1 MLEKSPPPHRR
12 HGSGFS
18 SLAPRPPVDMPRPG
32 NVRVNVYNATWRPGL
47 AKDVRTQ
54 LAARGFKPAT
64 MGNDPD
70 GAFLPVD
77 SAWVRYGKDQYLEAK
92 LLAQHFPGAVLKEVD
107 REGTVLDVVLG
118 NRFTALTPV
127 AEVPWLPPLPKKG
140 AETVARPGVCSTTA
154 S

>member
-1 MLEKSPPPHRR
+1 MRVRKSYILFDHDGVLVDTEHWYFEAGRR
-12 HGSGFS
+12 ALSQIGMT
-18 SLAPRPPVDMPRPG
+18 V
-32 NVRVNVYNATWRPGL
+32 
-47 AKDVRTQ
+47 
-54 LAARGFKPAT
+54 
-64 MGNDPD
+64 
-70 GAFLPVD
+70 
-77 SAWVRYGKDQYLEAK
+77 GKDQYLEAK

-127 AEVPWLPPLPKKG
+127 GEVPWLPPLPKKG